1 MKLDDNELT
10 EFFEQVVTLR
20 KLPIVH
26 VFSRTVREMNLSE
39 GQVMALIKIIM
50 APEGTFVST
59 VAEKMYIDT
68 PKASRLV
75 DSIVEAGLV
84 ERVYEKLSDR
94 RKIQL
99 KVTKKGTELMEK
111 IKDESIQTAKEV
123 FEDLDEN
130 TKELTNS
137 LKTFNKVILSRM
149 ESIKDK

>member
-1 MKLDDNELT
+1 MELDNELS
-10 EFFEQVVTLR
+10 EFLEQIVTVR
-20 KLPIVH
+20 KVPVMEIC
-26 VFSRTVREMNLSE
+26 SKTVREMKLSE

-50 APEGTFVST
+50 EPKGAFVST

-75 DSIVEAGLV
+75 DSLVEAGLV

-111 IKDESIQTAKEV
+111 ITEETIQTVKEL
-123 FEDLDEN
+123 FKDLGEK
-130 TKELTNS
+130 TKELTES
-137 LKTFNKVILSRM
+137 LKLFNKAMISRM
-149 ESIKDK
+149 ESLKNK